1 MNRHLSTLIA
11 ALAVTVVMSLADSS
25 KAQAQANWIDCSLTE
40 VGRSMAESGWGAR
53 VSISCSNVWTTDSGQ
68 AISSYSLPVN
78 HPDANHYLQL
88 ATAAF
93 LSGRKLRVL
102 AAQVEPRDAS
112 DPALQGCDPNI
123 CRVPLFFTLVP

>member
-1 MNRHLSTLIA
+1 MNRYMTGLLA
-11 ALAVTVVMSLADSS
+11 ALAMIGLMSLADTS
-25 KAQAQANWIDCSLTE
+25 KAQAQANWIDCSLIE

-53 VSISCSNVWTTDSGQ
+53 VSISCSNVWTTDNGQ
-68 AISSYSLPVN
+68 AIASYSLPVN
-78 HPDANHYLQL
+78 HPDANHFLQL

-102 AAQVEPRDAS
+102 AVQVEPRDLS
-112 DPALQGCDPNI
+112 DPALQGCDPNV